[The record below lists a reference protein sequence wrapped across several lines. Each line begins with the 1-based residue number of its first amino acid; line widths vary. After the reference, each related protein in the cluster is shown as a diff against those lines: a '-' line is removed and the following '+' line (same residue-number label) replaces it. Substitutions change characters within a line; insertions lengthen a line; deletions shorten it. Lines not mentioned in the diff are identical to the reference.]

1 MAHLTIQYSYE
12 LDKKYDFIEFTEG
25 LRKVMV
31 NSKIFPIGG
40 IRIRCLPTISNA
52 IADGHQNNRYV
63 DLILRMGVGRTKKEK
78 TKIGENLIK
87 FSKLFFEAEIKK
99 EYFALALEILEIERE
114 FSWKFNS
121 IHSRLQKN

>member
-25 LRKVMV
+25 LRMVMV

-52 IADGHQNNRYV
+52 IADGHQDNRYV

-78 TKIGENLIK
+78 TRTL
-87 FSKLFFEAEIKK
+87 SLLEAIMRKK
-99 EYFALALEILEIERE
+99 VRLVGGVGRWSGSRGGSVLAWC
-114 FSWKFNS
+114 FGVA
-121 IHSRLQKN
+121 